1 MKILIYG
8 EWFLPSIGGVQT
20 AMELLA
26 RGFAEFRDEPLS
38 SDGRSIQVTV
48 ATNSPRDGMDDSKLP
63 YDVVRQPSFFQL
75 KRLIR
80 NADIVHLAG
89 PCLLPM
95 LISWATAKPFVV
107 VHHVY
112 QAACPN
118 GLLFKQPSQTVCSGH
133 FMNKEYAECY
143 RCCSQPIGGA
153 AGLRLLLLEFPRR
166 WLSKRAASN
175 VMITNHVGARL
186 HLPRSRTIYYGIDG
200 VEPLPPRVDNGS
212 EPMEFGYVGRLVAEK
227 GLPLLVEAAQH
238 LAGGGKPFRLTFVGD
253 GPQRARL
260 QELVQQSGLG
270 NHIRFTGSLRGDA
283 LDSATS
289 RISVLIMPSIWEESA
304 GLAAI
309 EQMMRGRMVIAAD
322 IGGLTEIVGDAG
334 LKFALGDS
342 RGLAAAMAR
351 VIDDPS
357 LVTSLG
363 SSARSR
369 AMKLFRLDGM
379 IRPHVALYRGLIN
392 ARSASVAET
401 TKAK

>member
-26 RGFAEFRDEPLS
+26 RGFVQFRDERLS
-38 SDGRSIQVTV
+38 ESGDPIRVTV
-48 ATNSPRDGMDDSKLP
+48 ATNSPRDGTDDSKFP
-63 YDVVRQPSFFQL
+63 YAVVRQPSLRQL

-80 NADIVHLAG
+80 DADIVHLAG

-95 LISWATAKPFVV
+95 LICWMSGKPFVV

-118 GLLFKQPSQTVCSGH
+118 GLLFKQPSQTVCPGH
-133 FMNKEYAECY
+133 FMKKEYAECFH
-143 RCCSQPIGGA
+143 CCSQPIGRA
-153 AGLRLLLLEFPRR
+153 AGMRLLLLEFPRR

-175 VMITNHVGARL
+175 VMITNHVAKRL
-186 HLPRSRTIYYGIDG
+186 QLPRDRTIYYGIDDVEPSRGG
-200 VEPLPPRVDNGS
+200 VENGS

-227 GLPLLVEAAQH
+227 GLPLLIEAAKH
-238 LAGGGKPFRLTFVGD
+238 LADSGRPFHLTFIGD
-253 GPQRARL
+253 GPERARL
-260 QELVQQSGLG
+260 ESLVQKCDLG
-270 NHIRFTGSLRGDA
+270 AYILFTGDLRGAA
-283 LDSATS
+283 LERAAS

-322 IGGLTEIVGDAG
+322 IGGLSEIVGDAG

-342 RGLAAAMAR
+342 QNLAALMCR

-357 LVTSLG
+357 VVSSMG
-363 SSARSR
+363 SAARAR
-369 AMKLFRLDGM
+369 AMKLFRLDAM
-379 IRPHVALYRGLIN
+379 IRPHIALYRELLSSRPDSPARAAN
-392 ARSASVAET
+392 A
-401 TKAK
+401 K